1 MTEEIL
7 TFDTMQIMEM
17 IPHRYPFLLV
27 DRITECVAGKY
38 AKGYKNMTM
47 NEEFFQG
54 HFPNNPV
61 MPGVLQIEA
70 MAQTAGAVVISQDD
84 NYANSKRNVLFMAVD
99 GVKFRKQVKPGDQ
112 LRMHVEKIKA
122 RRNIFVFKGTAMVD
136 GQIASEAEL
145 TAMIID

>member
-1 MTEEIL
+1 MSENVKTYNIEEVMKIL
-7 TFDTMQIMEM
+7 
-17 IPHRYPFLLV
+17 PHRYPFLLL
-27 DRITECVAGKY
+27 DRLEVEVPGE
-38 AKGYKNMTM
+38 KGVGIKNVTM

-70 MAQTAGAVVISQDD
+70 MAQTAGAVVIAQDD
-84 NYANSKRNVLFMAVD
+84 NYAEKTKNVLFMAID

-136 GQIASEAEL
+136 GQVACEAEL
-145 TAMIID
+145 TAMIVD